1 MLVKLGPQGGAPPRE
16 AELLAGSTIPS
27 IVRLKDA
34 GRDGDLPFVVLEW
47 LDGSDL
53 EAFLA
58 RSGGASPMTA

>member
-16 AELLAGSTIPS
+16 AELLAGLDHPS

-34 GRDGDLPFVVLEW
+34 GRDGDLAFVVLEW
-47 LDGSDL
+47 LVGSDL

-58 RSGGASPMTA
+58 SSGGTSPMTA